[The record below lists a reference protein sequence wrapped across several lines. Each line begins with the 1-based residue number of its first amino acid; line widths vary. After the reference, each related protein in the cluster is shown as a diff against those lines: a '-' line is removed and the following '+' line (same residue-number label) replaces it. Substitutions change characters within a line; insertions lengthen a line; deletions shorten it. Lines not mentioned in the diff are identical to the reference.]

1 MFQRVMAWLY
11 FKLNTPAID
20 VTDDELPAEARA
32 SWENLDE
39 AYEDED

>member
-1 MFQRVMAWLY
+1 MFYRLWVWLY
-11 FKLNTPAID
+11 FKLNPPVVD

-32 SWENLDE
+32 TWENLED